1 MGKLN
6 SDKIAQLEEMNRTSM
21 KMYKIEKE
29 KEEQYEVQLPQINMV
44 KRQSNRLI
52 ERNKIEANG
61 QLYRDCDYLS
71 EEHKKRLE

>member
-29 KEEQYEVQLPQINMV
+29 KEE
-44 KRQSNRLI
+44 
-52 ERNKIEANG
+52 
-61 QLYRDCDYLS
+61 
-71 EEHKKRLE
+71 